1 MKSILGFGTGEQ
13 HVAPEIEP
21 VPAAAPDPVRSLVSV
36 RFIDDGRVLTY
47 YNDRFVLEPGD
58 RVFVS
63 GKLAGKL
70 AVVEKVVTKFRINL
84 ADYQRVIAKAGGTLR
99 GTFESL
105 LDKMVCFDGDAM
117 SPDEFR
123 AWILPPK
130 QWDGQEDGS
139 EEEIVVG
146 DGYEISLA
154 DIEGNEDISQGVPER
169 AVDYCRSGK
178 VAYVGVKDGFGTA
191 FIEGSTWYEVN
202 FRLDGDMLS
211 EMYCECPYP
220 GLCKHLLAVALTIRA
235 LRDIGGLDTSRDF
248 AALDNDRFWSMAA
261 CSARRVTL

>member
-1 MKSILGFGTGEQ
+1 MKSILGFGTGDPYAASEMDT
-13 HVAPEIEP
+13 A
-21 VPAAAPDPVRSLVSV
+21 PAAAPDPVRSLVSV

-47 YNDRFVLEPGD
+47 YNDRFALEPGD

-63 GKLAGKL
+63 GKLAGKIGEI
-70 AVVEKVVTKFRINL
+70 EKVVTKFRINL

-105 LDKMVCFDGDAM
+105 LDKMVSFDGDAL

-130 QWDGQEDGS
+130 HWDGQVET
-139 EEEIVVG
+139 EEQIIVG
-146 DGYEISLA
+146 DGYEIPLSEIEETEEVSLSV
-154 DIEGNEDISQGVPER
+154 IER
-169 AVDYCRSGK
+169 ALDYCRSGRI
-178 VAYVGVKDGFGTA
+178 AYVGVKNGAGTA
-191 FIEGSTWYEVN
+191 FIEGSSWYEVN
-202 FRLDGDMLS
+202 FRLDGDLLT

-235 LRDIGGLDTSRDF
+235 LRDIGGLDASRDF
-248 AALDNDRFWSMAA
+248 AALDSDRFWSMAA
-261 CSARRVTL
+261 RSAKRITL